1 MSLFDRKGGLLV
13 PLLLFIT
20 GFPVLLYSES
30 ILFFISA
37 RNNLFYEGRNVK
49 DSILKSETN
58 NILIVEY
65 IGISYSRLYIKNGY
79 SIDSTNIEVEDAGSN
94 KSLMDF
100 LDLAMRYTDNKINLV
115 VWDHGNGWYNNIN
128 TMAISYDNSTNNS
141 IGVANGELY
150 SIFNSFYGK
159 HKRKF
164 KTILFD
170 ACLMGEI
177 EVIYELS
184 DFTDYL
190 IASPDKVPII
200 TFNYHSLCSGN
211 DYYQSLENN
220 VNIYNDNNP
229 SKFSIIDINKFN
241 RFLSTLKNNVAI
253 FRGIDISSI
262 YTDLKY
268 YTDSNDDSIACGI
281 YSLLNCIDSMNILD
295 DYKKSIVNID
305 DTVDI
310 SMFIPVSIDLY
321 LKKIYEYKDLRFN
334 KFLRWDSIAFS
345 MYNETDT
352 FPPMLRVS
360 EISNVSGN
368 TYRAELCQCYDFASD
383 VYGEVYNYKNLRTL
397 KLYDFEDN
405 ILPNSNGFTRSLG
418 ESYNGEYSYFSKEG
432 DITIIPGVKR
442 VYIGFYIYK
451 YNANINLQMFLN
463 GHVIESGFN
472 YINDFKWRYVSIFDT
487 IGLDSIKISISST
500 NGWAYIDDIVID
512 SFSNR
517 EYLGRK
523 STDKYIFLYNLFK
536 GDYNIAIKGV
546 DTYGNYDLESE
557 IYKFTNTSQASAYI
571 WPSHANTGVLRHIA
585 IDDSSGI
592 VDIKVFA
599 INGKRIIIDFD
610 LDNRAFIM
618 PDYSKNGIYVCV
630 AITEHYIYNAKF
642 IISH

>member
-20 GFPVLLYSES
+20 FFPVLLCSES

-37 RNNLFYEGRNVK
+37 RNNMFYKGENVK
-49 DSILKSETN
+49 DSILKSETS

-79 SIDSTNIEVEDAGSN
+79 SIDSSNIEVEDAGN
-94 KSLMDF
+94 TKSLTDF
-100 LDLAMRYTDNKINLV
+100 LDLTMRYTDNKINLV
-115 VWDHGNGWYNNIN
+115 VWDHGNGWYNNIS
-128 TMAISYDNSTNNS
+128 TMAISYDNSTGNS

-150 SIFNSFYGK
+150 SIFNSFYSK
-159 HKRKF
+159 YRKKF

-200 TFNYHSLCSGN
+200 TFNYHNLCSGN
-211 DYYQSLENN
+211 DYYHSLENN
-220 VNIYNDNNP
+220 IRIYNNSNT
-229 SKFSIIDINKFN
+229 SKFTIVDINKFN
-241 RFLSTLKNNVAI
+241 RFLSTLKNNTAI

-281 YSLLNCIDSMNILD
+281 YSLLNCIDSMSILD
-295 DYKKSIVNID
+295 DYKKSIINICD
-305 DTVDI
+305 SVDI
-310 SMFIPVSIDLY
+310 SMFIPKSIDLY
-321 LKKIYEYKDLRFN
+321 LEKIYEYKDLRFN

-352 FPPMLRVS
+352 FPPILSVN
-360 EISNVSGN
+360 EISNAIEN
-368 TYRAELCQCYDFASD
+368 TYRVELCQCYDFASD
-383 VYGEVYNYKNLRTL
+383 VYGEIYNYKNLRTL

-405 ILPNSNGFTRSLG
+405 ILPSSNGFTRSSG
-418 ESYNGEYSYFSKEG
+418 ESFSGEYSYFSKEG

-451 YNANINLQMFLN
+451 CNANINLQIFLN

-472 YINDFKWRYVSIFDT
+472 YINDFKWSYVSIFDT

-500 NGWAYIDDIVID
+500 NGWTYIDDIVID

-517 EYLGRK
+517 DYLGRK
-523 STDKYIFLYNLFK
+523 STGEYIFLYNLFK

-546 DTYGNYDLESE
+546 DAYENCDLESE
-557 IYKFTNTSQASAYI
+557 IYKFTNTYQASAYI
-571 WPSHANTGVLRHIA
+571 WPSHANSDALRHIA
-585 IDDSSGI
+585 IDDRSGI
-592 VDIKVFA
+592 IDIKVFA
-599 INGKRIIIDFD
+599 INGKKINIDFN
-610 LDNRAFIM
+610 LDNGTFIM
-618 PDYSKNGIYVCV
+618 PDYSKNGIYICV
-630 AITEHYIYNAKF
+630 AITEHYIYNTKF